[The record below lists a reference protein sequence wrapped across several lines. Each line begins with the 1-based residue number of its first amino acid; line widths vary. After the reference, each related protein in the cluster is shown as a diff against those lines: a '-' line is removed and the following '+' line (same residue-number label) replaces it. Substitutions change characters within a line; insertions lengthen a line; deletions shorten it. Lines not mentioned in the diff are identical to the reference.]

1 VKLLRSFQGKLLL
14 LFLLIDVVTVGV
26 LMTTVSGSAHEALET
41 ASREHLL
48 DLARFVSRD
57 IDEQFQP
64 RWDAVRSLAAN
75 PESLESLMRR
85 LSLPGKEGEGAELWL
100 LDSKGRVI
108 APNGRHPSQAAVV
121 SFSEAPWWPRV
132 RNGHP
137 IAQGISEGGR
147 ARVLFAFPV
156 IDQRHTEGVLV
167 ARFDLSFLHAGSPRE
182 GFDVVLLEGET
193 PLMGAL
199 PAPVVRELR
208 TLSSG
213 PTRRDS
219 VLLGEAFYLL
229 VPLEGFARQH
239 GFTWSLV
246 LSVPAERISGP
257 VDVMRWRMLQGG
269 AVTALLLVLVVF
281 WRTRLLLRPLKQI
294 RDTMRRIIG
303 GGELNQRIP
312 VTSGD
317 ELGSVARTFNQMLD
331 RLERRT
337 GELERS
343 REQLSLLAQIT
354 STSPNAI
361 LMLDNEGGIRVW
373 NEAAEKLFGWPRPE
387 VLGTSFV
394 ERAVPQE
401 ARARVKELV
410 SRAREGEPVDA
421 ELTVHTG
428 QAAAIPVQLTVSR
441 ALDAQGQVQGHVCIV
456 RDLREYKRL
465 RESLV
470 QSEKMAAV
478 GTLVAGL
485 SHELNNP
492 LGIILGFAQGLLRK
506 SSLDEPSRAALLSIE
521 KQTQRCA
528 GLVRALLD
536 FSRKTDLQR
545 ERIDVGAMLAR
556 VRELAGGQAVRG
568 QVRLEV
574 LQPSPDELPRVEA
587 NMPEM
592 ESALM
597 NLIGNALDATPP
609 GGRVYV
615 GARVSPA
622 HDGVEL
628 FVTDTGSGMSP
639 DVLQRIFD
647 PFFSTKPVGQ
657 GTGLGLSITRSIVE
671 AHGGRIDVESAPGTG
686 TTVRLRFPGAL
697 APAQRA
703 EASP

>member
-1 VKLLRSFQGKLLL
+1 MRPLRSFQGKLLL
-14 LFLLIDVVTVGV
+14 LFLLIHVVTVGV
-26 LMTTVSGSAHEALET
+26 LMTAVSGGAHEALET
-41 ASREHLL
+41 AHREHLL
-48 DLARFVSRD
+48 DLARFASHAL
-57 IDEQFQP
+57 DEQLQS
-64 RWDAVRSLAAN
+64 RWDAVRVLASD
-75 PESLESLMRR
+75 PEHLESLLRR
-85 LSLPGKEGEGAELWL
+85 PGPPGKELEGAELWL
-100 LDSKGRVI
+100 LDFKGRVI
-108 APNGRHPSQAAVV
+108 ARNGGDPSREDGV
-121 SFSEAPWWPRV
+121 SFAEAHWWPQV

-137 IAQGISEGGR
+137 MAQVLSEGGR
-147 ARVLFAFPV
+147 TRVLFAFPV
-156 IDQRHTEGVLV
+156 ISQRHTGGALV
-167 ARFDLSFLHAGSPRE
+167 TRFDLSFAHAGPVRE
-182 GFDVVLLEGET
+182 GFDVVLLEGER
-193 PLMGAL
+193 PLVGAL

-208 TLSSG
+208 TLSTG
-213 PTRRDS
+213 RDS
-219 VLLGEAFYLL
+219 VVLGETFYRV
-229 VPLEGFARQH
+229 VPVEGFARQH

-246 LSVPAERISGP
+246 LSVPAALLSGP
-257 VDVMRWRMLQGG
+257 VERMRQRMLQAG
-269 AVTALLLVLVVF
+269 AVTAVLLVLVVF
-281 WRTRLLLRPLKQI
+281 WRTRRLLRPLKQI

-303 GGELNQRIP
+303 GGELNQRIQ
-312 VTSGD
+312 VQSRD

-337 GELERS
+337 EELERS

-361 LMLDNEGGIRVW
+361 IMLGNEGSIRVW

-387 VLGTSFV
+387 VLGVSLV
-394 ERAVPQE
+394 ERAVPPE
-401 ARARVKELV
+401 ARTRFRELV
-410 SRAREGEPVDA
+410 SRSREGEPVDA
-421 ELTVHTG
+421 ELAVLTA
-428 QAAAIPVQLTVSR
+428 QAGVIPVQLTVSR
-441 ALDAQGQVQGHVCIV
+441 VLDAQEQVQGHVCIV

-506 SSLDEPSRAALLSIE
+506 SSLDEPSRMALLSIE

-536 FSRKTDLQR
+536 FSRKTELQR
-545 ERIDVGAMLAR
+545 ERIEVGAMLAR
-556 VRELAGGQAVRG
+556 VRELAGVQALRG

-574 LQPSPDELPRVEA
+574 LQSTADDLPRLEA
-587 NMPEM
+587 NMQEL
-592 ESALM
+592 ESALL

-622 HDGVEL
+622 RDGVEL

-647 PFFSTKPVGQ
+647 PFYSTKPVGQ

-686 TTVRLRFPGAL
+686 TTVRLRFPVASAL
-697 APAQRA
+697 VQRA